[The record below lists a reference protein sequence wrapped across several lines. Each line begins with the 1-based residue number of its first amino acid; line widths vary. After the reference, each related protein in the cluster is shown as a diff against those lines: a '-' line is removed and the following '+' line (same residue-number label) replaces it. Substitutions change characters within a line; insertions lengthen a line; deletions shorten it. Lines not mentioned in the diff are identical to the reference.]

1 MGKIFTLKKLFNLRR
16 INFKLMINQYKKNA
30 KLVLSNGTVF
40 PGFSFGATGTA
51 VGEIVFNTG
60 MTGYQEV
67 ITDPSYY
74 GQILTFT
81 YPEIGNTGIN
91 LEDSESNINVK
102 GIIVRNYSS
111 NNSNWRSLKDF
122 NEWLVE
128 KSIVGLFGI
137 DTRALV
143 KILRSNGSMNGVLTS
158 EDKSVET
165 CLKIIYET
173 PKMEGLNL
181 SKIVS
186 SKHQYLWQNPTETDF
201 DVRKRY
207 LERIDNKLKIVAID
221 FGIKKSILNR
231 LVSYGCEI
239 LVLPSNSSF
248 EDVMSNKPDGIF
260 FSNGPGDPSSVTEGI
275 DLARALIEYGEI
287 PMFGICLGHQI
298 FGLAL
303 GGSTFKLPFG
313 HRGLNHP
320 CGKDNQIEITSQNHG
335 FAIDP
340 NSISN
345 DLVNITH
352 YNLNDNTVAGLE
364 VKNKPIFSV
373 QYHPEAGPGPHDSDY
388 LFKKFVSLML
398 ERC

>member
-1 MGKIFTLKKLFNLRR
+1 MN
-16 INFKLMINQYKKNA
+16 NPYKKNA
-30 KLVLSNGTVF
+30 KLVLSNGIIF
-40 PGFSFGATGTA
+40 PGFSFGASGTT

-91 LEDSESNINVK
+91 LEDSESNISVK
-102 GIIVRNYSS
+102 GIVVRNYSS
-111 NNSNWRSLKDF
+111 NKSNWRSIKNF
-122 NEWLVE
+122 NQWLVE
-128 KSIVGLFGI
+128 KEIIGLYGI

-158 EDKSVET
+158 EDKTVES
-165 CLKIIYET
+165 CLKIINET
-173 PKMEGLNL
+173 PNMEGLNL
-181 SKIVS
+181 SKVVS
-186 SKHQYLWQNPTETDF
+186 TKKQYLWRNSTATNFDIRNNYFETS
-201 DVRKRY
+201 
-207 LERIDNKLKIVAID
+207 NKLKVVAID

-239 LVLPSNSSF
+239 LVLSSQSSLK
-248 EDVMSNKPDGIF
+248 DVLSQKPDGIF
-260 FSNGPGDPSSVTEGI
+260 FSNGPGDPSSVSEGI
-275 DLARALIEYGEI
+275 ELARSLIEHGEI

-303 GGSTFKLPFG
+303 GGSTYKLPFG

-320 CGKDNQIEITSQNHG
+320 CGKDSQIEITSQNHG

-340 NSISN
+340 NSLSKE
-345 DLVNITH
+345 LVKITH

-364 VKNKPIFSV
+364 VNKKPIFSV

>member
-1 MGKIFTLKKLFNLRR
+1 MLNP
-16 INFKLMINQYKKNA
+16 YKKNA
-30 KLVLSNGTVF
+30 KLVLSNGTTF
-40 PGFSFGATGTA
+40 PGFSFGASGTA

-67 ITDPSYY
+67 ITDPSYC

-91 LEDSESNINVK
+91 LEDSESNICVK
-102 GIIVRNYSS
+102 GIIVRNYST
-111 NNSNWRSLKDF
+111 NNSNWRSVKNF
-122 NEWLVE
+122 NQWLVE
-128 KSIVGLFGI
+128 KNIIGLYGI

-158 EDKSVET
+158 EDKTVES
-165 CLKIIYET
+165 CLKMVRET

-186 SKHQYLWQNPTETDF
+186 TKQQYLWQNPTETDF

-207 LERIDNKLKIVAID
+207 SEKPNKLKVVAID

-231 LVSYGCEI
+231 LVSHGCEI
-239 LVLPSNSSF
+239 IVLPSQSSF
-248 EDVMSNKPDGIF
+248 NDVLSYKPDGIF
-260 FSNGPGDPSSVTEGI
+260 FSNGPGDPSSVAEGI
-275 DLARALIEYGEI
+275 DLARSLIEHGEI

-303 GGSTFKLPFG
+303 GGSTYKLTFG

-320 CGKDNQIEITSQNHG
+320 CGKNNQIEITSQNHG
-335 FAIDP
+335 FAI
-340 NSISN
+340 NSNSLSE
-345 DLVNITH
+345 DSVKITH

-364 VKNKPIFSV
+364 VNNKPIFSV

>member
-1 MGKIFTLKKLFNLRR
+1 
-16 INFKLMINQYKKNA
+16 MINPYKKNA
-30 KLVLSNGTVF
+30 KLVLSNGIIF
-40 PGFSFGATGTA
+40 PGFSFGASGTA

-60 MTGYQEV
+60 MTGYQED
-67 ITDPSYY
+67 ITDPSYF

-91 LEDSESNINVK
+91 LEDSESDISVK
-102 GIIVRNYSS
+102 GIIVRNFSS
-111 NNSNWRSLKDF
+111 NNSNWRSISNF
-122 NEWLVE
+122 NQWLIE
-128 KSIVGLFGI
+128 KNIIGLYGI

-143 KILRSNGSMNGVLTS
+143 KILRSNGSMNGTLTS
-158 EDKSVET
+158 EDKTPET
-165 CLKIIYET
+165 CLKLIHET

-181 SKIVS
+181 SKEVS
-186 SKHQYLWQNPTETDF
+186 TKQQYIWKSTTETDF
-201 DVRKRY
+201 DVRERY
-207 LERIDNKLKIVAID
+207 SKKANKLKIVAID

-231 LVSYGCEI
+231 LVSHGCEI
-239 LVLPSNSSF
+239 LVLPSHCSL
-248 EDVMSNKPDGIF
+248 EDVLSNKPDGIF
-260 FSNGPGDPSSVTEGI
+260 FSNGPGDPSAVTDGI
-275 DLARALIEYGEI
+275 NLARSLIEIGEI

-303 GGSTFKLPFG
+303 GGNTYKLPFG

-340 NSISN
+340 NSLSK
-345 DLVNITH
+345 DLVKITH

-364 VKNKPIFSV
+364 VINKPIFSV

>member
-1 MGKIFTLKKLFNLRR
+1 
-16 INFKLMINQYKKNA
+16 MINPYKKNA
-30 KLVLSNGTVF
+30 KLVLSNGIVF
-40 PGFSFGATGTA
+40 PGFSFGASGTV

-91 LEDSESNINVK
+91 LEDSESNISVK

-111 NNSNWRSLKDF
+111 NNSNWRSIKNF
-122 NEWLVE
+122 NQWLVE
-128 KSIVGLFGI
+128 KKIIGLYGI

-143 KILRSNGSMNGVLTS
+143 KILRSNGSMNGAITS
-158 EDKSVET
+158 EDKTLES
-165 CLKIIYET
+165 CLEIIYET

-181 SKIVS
+181 SKKVS
-186 SKHQYLWQNPTETDF
+186 TNNGYLWQSASETDF
-201 DVRKRY
+201 DVRKIY
-207 LERIDNKLKIVAID
+207 SESVKKLKIVAID

-231 LVSYGCEI
+231 FVSHGCEI
-239 LVLPSNSSF
+239 LVLPSQSSM
-248 EDVMSNKPDGIF
+248 EDVLSNKPDGIF
-260 FSNGPGDPSSVTEGI
+260 FSNGPGDPSSVIEGI
-275 DLARALIEYGEI
+275 DLARSLIEYGEI

-303 GGSTFKLPFG
+303 GGSTYKLPFG

-320 CGKDNQIEITSQNHG
+320 CGKHNQIEITSQNHG

-340 NSISN
+340 NSLSKDI
-345 DLVNITH
+345 VKITH
-352 YNLNDNTVAGLE
+352 YNLNDKTVAGLE
-364 VKNKPIFSV
+364 VNNKPIFSV

-398 ERC
+398 DRC

>member
-1 MGKIFTLKKLFNLRR
+1 MGKFFTFKKLFILRLKTL
-16 INFKLMINQYKKNA
+16 KLMINPYKKNA
-30 KLVLSNGTVF
+30 KLVLSNGIIF
-40 PGFSFGATGTA
+40 PGFSFGASGTA

-91 LEDSESNINVK
+91 LEDSESNKSVK

-111 NNSNWRSLKDF
+111 NNSNWRSLKNF
-122 NEWLVE
+122 NQWLVE
-128 KSIVGLFGI
+128 KNIIGLFGI

-143 KILRSNGSMNGVLTS
+143 KILRSNGSMNGILTS
-158 EDKSVET
+158 EDKTVET
-165 CLKIIYET
+165 CLKLIYET

-181 SKIVS
+181 SKEVS
-186 SKHQYLWQNPTETDF
+186 TKKQYLWQDATETNF
-201 DVRKRY
+201 DLRKNY
-207 LERIDNKLKIVAID
+207 LEKSNKLKVVAID

-231 LVSYGCEI
+231 LVSHGCEI
-239 LVLPSNSSF
+239 IVLPSRSSLK
-248 EDVMSNKPDGIF
+248 DVLSKKPDGIF

-275 DLARALIEYGEI
+275 NLARDLIDLGVI

-303 GGSTFKLPFG
+303 GGSTYKLPFG

-320 CGKDNQIEITSQNHG
+320 CGRDNQVEITSQNHG
-335 FAIDP
+335 FALDP
-340 NSISN
+340 NSLSKEK
-345 DLVNITH
+345 VKITH
-352 YNLNDNTVAGLE
+352 YNLNDNTVAGIE
-364 VKNKPIFSV
+364 VNNKPIFSV
-373 QYHPEAGPGPHDSDY
+373 QFHPEAGPGPHDSDY

-398 ERC
+398 DRC

>member
-1 MGKIFTLKKLFNLRR
+1 MMNP
-16 INFKLMINQYKKNA
+16 YKKNA
-30 KLVLSNGTVF
+30 KLVLSNGFIF
-40 PGFSFGATGTA
+40 PGFSFGTYGTA

-91 LEDSESNINVK
+91 SEDSESSSCVK
-102 GIIVRNYSS
+102 GIIVRNYST
-111 NNSNWRSLKDF
+111 NNSNWRSLKNF
-122 NEWLVE
+122 NKWLIE
-128 KSIVGLFGI
+128 NNIIGLYGI

-143 KILRSNGSMNGVLTS
+143 KILRSNGSMNGVITS
-158 EDKSVET
+158 EDITAES
-165 CLKIIYET
+165 CLKILNET

-181 SKIVS
+181 SKVVS
-186 SKHQYLWQNPTETDF
+186 TKQEYLWTSTTETDF

-207 LERIDNKLKIVAID
+207 SEKPNILRVVAID

-231 LVSYGCEI
+231 LVSHGCEI
-239 LVLPSNSSF
+239 LVLPSRASLK
-248 EDVMSNKPDGIF
+248 DVLSKNPDGIF
-260 FSNGPGDPSSVTEGI
+260 FSNGPGDPSSVSEGI
-275 DLARALIEYGEI
+275 DLARSLIEYGEI

-298 FGLAL
+298 FGIAL
-303 GGSTFKLPFG
+303 GGSTYKLTFG

-320 CGKDNQIEITSQNHG
+320 CGKNNQIEITSQNHG

-340 NSISN
+340 DSLSKDI
-345 DLVNITH
+345 VKITH

-364 VKNKPIFSV
+364 VNNKPIFSV

>member
-1 MGKIFTLKKLFNLRR
+1 
-16 INFKLMINQYKKNA
+16 MINPYKKNA
-30 KLVLSNGTVF
+30 KLILNNGIVF
-40 PGFSFGATGTA
+40 HGFSFGAFGTA

-91 LEDSESNINVK
+91 LEDSESSISVK
-102 GIIVRNYSS
+102 GLIVRNYSS
-111 NNSNWRSLKDF
+111 NNSNWRSIKNF
-122 NEWLVE
+122 NQWLVE
-128 KSIVGLFGI
+128 KNIVGLYGI

-158 EDKSVET
+158 EDKTVES
-165 CLKIIYET
+165 CLKIIHET

-181 SKIVS
+181 SKEVS
-186 SKHQYLWQNPTETDF
+186 TEQKYLWQNTTETVF
-201 DVRKRY
+201 DIRKKY
-207 LERIDNKLKIVAID
+207 SEKNKKLKIVAID

-231 LVSYGCEI
+231 LVSHGCEI
-239 LVLPSNSSF
+239 IVLPSSSTLK
-248 EDVMSNKPDGIF
+248 DVLSNKPDGIF

-275 DLARALIEYGEI
+275 CLAKSLIEYGDI

-298 FGLAL
+298 FGIAL
-303 GGSTFKLPFG
+303 GGSTYKLPFG

-320 CGKDNQIEITSQNHG
+320 CGKNNQIEITSQNHG

-340 NSISN
+340 NSLPKDIVKIS
-345 DLVNITH
+345 H

-373 QYHPEAGPGPHDSDY
+373 QYHPEASPGPHDSDY
-388 LFKKFVSLML
+388 LFNKFVSLML

>member
-1 MGKIFTLKKLFNLRR
+1 
-16 INFKLMINQYKKNA
+16 MINQYNKNA
-30 KLVLSNGTVF
+30 KLVLSNGIVF
-40 PGFSFGATGTA
+40 QGFFFGASGTA
-51 VGEIVFNTG
+51 IGEIVFNTG

-91 LEDSESNINVK
+91 FEDSESKINVK
-102 GIIVRNYSS
+102 GIIVRNFSS
-111 NNSNWRSLKDF
+111 NNSNWRSKKNF
-122 NEWLVE
+122 NQWLVE
-128 KSIVGLFGI
+128 KNIIGLYGI

-143 KILRSNGSMNGVLTS
+143 KILRSSGAMNGVITS
-158 EDKSVET
+158 LDKTDES
-165 CLKIIYET
+165 CLKIIHNT

-181 SKIVS
+181 SKEVS
-186 SKHQYLWQNPTETDF
+186 TKQQYLWKNTTETDF
-201 DVRKRY
+201 DVRESYSEKA
-207 LERIDNKLKIVAID
+207 NKLKIVAID

-231 LVSYGCEI
+231 LVSHGCEV
-239 LVLPSNSSF
+239 LVLPSRSSLK
-248 EDVMSNKPDGIF
+248 DVLSNNPDGIF

-275 DLARALIEYGEI
+275 DLARSLIDHGEI

-303 GGSTFKLPFG
+303 GGSTYKLPFG

-320 CGKDNQIEITSQNHG
+320 CGKDSYIEITSQNHG

-340 NSISN
+340 NSLSKE
-345 DLVNITH
+345 LVKITH
-352 YNLNDNTVAGLE
+352 FNLNDKTVAGLE
-364 VKNKPIFSV
+364 VNNKPIFSV

>member
-1 MGKIFTLKKLFNLRR
+1 
-16 INFKLMINQYKKNA
+16 MINTYKKNA
-30 KLVLSNGTVF
+30 KLVLSNGIIF
-40 PGFSFGATGTA
+40 PGFSFGASGTA

-67 ITDPSYY
+67 ITDPSYF

-91 LEDSESNINVK
+91 LEDSESDISVK

-122 NEWLVE
+122 NQWLIE
-128 KSIVGLFGI
+128 KNIIGLYGI

-143 KILRSNGSMNGVLTS
+143 KILRSNGSMNGILTS
-158 EDKSVET
+158 EDKTLDT
-165 CLKIIYET
+165 CLKLIYEI

-181 SKIVS
+181 SKEVS
-186 SKHQYLWQNPTETDF
+186 TKQQYLWNNTTETDF
-201 DVRKRY
+201 DVRERY
-207 LERIDNKLKIVAID
+207 SKKSNKSNKLKIVAID

-231 LVSYGCEI
+231 LVSHGCEI
-239 LVLPSNSSF
+239 LVLPSRSTLD
-248 EDVMSNKPDGIF
+248 DVLSNKPDGIF

-275 DLARALIEYGEI
+275 ELARSLIEHGEI

-303 GGSTFKLPFG
+303 GGNTYKLPFG

-320 CGKDNQIEITSQNHG
+320 CGKNNQIEITSQNHG

-340 NSISN
+340 NSLSK
-345 DLVNITH
+345 DLVKITH
-352 YNLNDNTVAGLE
+352 FNLNDNTVAGLE
-364 VKNKPIFSV
+364 VINKPIFSV

-398 ERC
+398 EKC

>member
-1 MGKIFTLKKLFNLRR
+1 
-16 INFKLMINQYKKNA
+16 MINPFKKNA
-30 KLVLSNGTVF
+30 KLVLSNGIVF
-40 PGFSFGATGTA
+40 PGFFFGTSGTA
-51 VGEIVFNTG
+51 IGEIVFNTG

-74 GQILTFT
+74 GQLLTFT

-91 LEDSESNINVK
+91 LEDSESSISVK

-111 NNSNWRSLKDF
+111 NNSNWRSLKNF
-122 NEWLVE
+122 NQWLVE
-128 KSIVGLFGI
+128 KNIIGLYGI

-143 KILRSNGSMNGVLTS
+143 KILRTYGSMNGVLTS
-158 EDKSVET
+158 EDKTVDS
-165 CLKIIYET
+165 CLKIINQT

-181 SKIVS
+181 SKVVS
-186 SKHQYLWQNPTETDF
+186 TKKKYLWRSPTETEF
-201 DVRKRY
+201 DVRKKY
-207 LERIDNKLKIVAID
+207 TKQSNLLKIVAID

-231 LVSYGCEI
+231 LVSHGCEI
-239 LVLPSNSSF
+239 LVLPSRSSLK
-248 EDVMSNKPDGIF
+248 DVLSNNPDGIF
-260 FSNGPGDPSSVTEGI
+260 FSNGPGDPSSVSEGI
-275 DLARALIEYGEI
+275 DLARSLIELGEI

-303 GGSTFKLPFG
+303 GGSTYKLPFG

-340 NSISN
+340 NSLSKDI
-345 DLVNITH
+345 VKITH
-352 YNLNDNTVAGLE
+352 YNLNDSTVAGLE
-364 VKNKPIFSV
+364 VNNKPIFSV

>member
-1 MGKIFTLKKLFNLRR
+1 MLNPF
-16 INFKLMINQYKKNA
+16 KKNA
-30 KLVLSNGTVF
+30 KLVLSNGITF
-40 PGFSFGATGTA
+40 PGFSFGASGTT

-67 ITDPSYY
+67 ITDPSYF

-81 YPEIGNTGIN
+81 YPEVGNTGIN
-91 LEDSESNINVK
+91 IEDSESDISVN
-102 GIIVRNYSS
+102 GIIVRNYST
-111 NNSNWRSLKDF
+111 NNSNWRSQENF
-122 NEWLVE
+122 NQWLIE
-128 KSIVGLFGI
+128 QNIIGLYGI

-158 EDKSVET
+158 EDKNIDS
-165 CLKIIYET
+165 CLKIISDT

-181 SKIVS
+181 SKEVS
-186 SKHQYLWQNPTETDF
+186 TRKEYFWRSTTQTDF
-201 DVRKRY
+201 DIREVNCNTTK
-207 LERIDNKLKIVAID
+207 KFKIIAID

-231 LVSYGCEI
+231 LVSHGCEI
-239 LVLPSNSSF
+239 LVLPSSSSLQ
-248 EDVMSNKPDGIF
+248 DVLSCKPDGIF
-260 FSNGPGDPSSVTEGI
+260 FSNGPGDPSSVSEGI
-275 DLARALIEYGEI
+275 ELAKSLIDYGQL

-320 CGKDNQIEITSQNHG
+320 CGKFNKIEITSQNHG

-340 NSISN
+340 NSLPE
-345 DLVNITH
+345 DEVKITH

-364 VKNKPIFSV
+364 FYDKPIFSV

>member
-1 MGKIFTLKKLFNLRR
+1 MLNSH
-16 INFKLMINQYKKNA
+16 KKNA
-30 KLVLSNGTVF
+30 KLILNNGIVF
-40 PGFSFGATGTA
+40 PGFSFGASGTA
-51 VGEIVFNTG
+51 VGEVVFNTG

-81 YPEIGNTGIN
+81 FQEIGNTGIN
-91 LEDSESNINVK
+91 LEDSESSICVK
-102 GIIVRNYSS
+102 GLIVRNYSS
-111 NNSNWRSLKDF
+111 NNSNWRSLKNF

-128 KSIVGLFGI
+128 KNIIGLYGI

-143 KILRSNGSMNGVLTS
+143 KILRSNGSMNGVITS
-158 EDKSVET
+158 EDKTLES
-165 CLKIIYET
+165 CLKIINQT

-181 SKIVS
+181 SKEVS
-186 SKHQYLWQNPTETDF
+186 TEQQYSWQNTTETDF
-201 DVRKRY
+201 DVRKKY
-207 LERIDNKLKIVAID
+207 SEKIKKLKIVAID

-231 LVSYGCEI
+231 LVSHGCEI
-239 LVLPSNSSF
+239 LVLPSQSSLK
-248 EDVMSNKPDGIF
+248 DVLSNKPDGIF
-260 FSNGPGDPSSVTEGI
+260 FSNGPGDPSSVIEGI
-275 DLARALIEYGEI
+275 DLAKSLIKYGEI

-298 FGLAL
+298 FGIAL

-320 CGKDNQIEITSQNHG
+320 CGMNKQIEITSQNHG

-340 NSISN
+340 NSLPKDI
-345 DLVNITH
+345 VKVTH